1 MRGEPSSASP
11 RSPRLC
17 EIISYSDLASLRGA
31 VDSSSFGCKRS
42 DCYADRMIDLSA
54 PNQSSLASAT
64 GALASAHPGRS
75 GVRLV
80 SDGLDAFAVRV
91 QSARLAQ
98 RTLDVQTYIWRD
110 DSTGRLIAHEMLL
123 AADRGVQV
131 RVLLD
136 DMDARPR
143 DLALEA
149 LDAHANISVRM
160 FNPFRTRSGVLRTIV
175 ELAQRGKRLNH
186 RMHNKCWIADG
197 ALAIAGGRN
206 LGDEYFAAGD
216 GINFIDLDVLMIG
229 PAVQQCA
236 LEFERYWNCSLS
248 VPIARLR
255 KYLTGKLAP
264 HKLRERLQRSA
275 KDTDVAPDPK
285 QVAVPSPEQLLAPP
299 LTWSRSVRVVADH
312 PTKAMGVSP
321 ADSSRVLNSMAAEI
335 RAASREVLLISP
347 YFVPGMGGT
356 AALRALAFQGA
367 KVEVLTNSLAAT
379 DVAIVHSGYTKYRIP
394 LLEAGVRL
402 FELKS
407 AAVLDDARRRLR
419 VGTSRASLHTK
430 AAVIDGERVFVG
442 SFNIDPRSAE
452 LNCEMGVWIRS
463 ASLAATL
470 RQSFQKGTDPR
481 RSYELS
487 LRTPE
492 RIQWRE
498 RSEGRE
504 AIHEREPHASWMRR
518 LTASVL
524 EALPIESQL

>member
-1 MRGEPSSASP
+1 MLPA
-11 RSPRLC
+11 
-17 EIISYSDLASLRGA
+17 
-31 VDSSSFGCKRS
+31 
-42 DCYADRMIDLSA
+42 MIDLSA
-54 PNQSSLASAT
+54 PTQSSLESAT
-64 GALASAHPGRS
+64 NALTNAHPGRS

-80 SDGLDAFAVRV
+80 SDGLDAFALRV
-91 QSARLAQ
+91 QSARYAQ

-110 DSTGRLIAHEMLL
+110 DATGRFIAHEMLL

-160 FNPFRTRSGVLRTIV
+160 FNPFRTRSGVLRTLV
-175 ELAQRGKRLNH
+175 ELSQRGKRLNH

-197 ALAIAGGRN
+197 AIAIAGGRN

-216 GINFIDLDVLMIG
+216 GINFIDLDVLMLG

-248 VPIARLR
+248 VPIAKLR
-255 KYLTGKLAP
+255 KYLTNKLAP
-264 HKLRERLQRSA
+264 HKLRKRLQRSA
-275 KDTDVAPDPK
+275 EETEVAPDLDLK
-285 QVAVPSPEQLLAPP
+285 AASPEQVLAQP
-299 LTWSRSVRVVADH
+299 LTWSRSVRVVADD
-312 PTKAMGVSP
+312 PTKAMGISP
-321 ADSSRVLNSMAAEI
+321 ADSSRVLDSMAAEI

-379 DVAIVHSGYTKYRIP
+379 DVAIVHSGYTKYRVP

-463 ASLAATL
+463 ANLAATL
-470 RQSFQKGTDPR
+470 RMSFEKGTDPS

-492 RIQWRE
+492 GIQWRE
-498 RSEGRE
+498 RSEGR
-504 AIHEREPHASWMRR
+504 AVIHEREPHASWMRR